1 MSVQNSDSIGDIA
14 VPVPEP
20 DIPPEESCDCCE
32 LCASAGDNQLV
43 YCHQGTWHTL
53 AAPDYAATLGFDPV
67 TGFQWVPVLMAQKT
81 EAKS

>member
-1 MSVQNSDSIGDIA
+1 MSVQNSDSVGDIA
-14 VPVPEP
+14 VPDLEP
-20 DIPPEESCDCCE
+20 DIENENCSCCSLCE
-32 LCASAGDNQLV
+32 SAGDNQLV
-43 YCHQGTWHTL
+43 YCHEGTWHTL